1 MSPVSKK
8 TGRTSAEAKFKK
20 LKREVQRDL
29 RKAYGQ
35 YVEEIVTPENNENS
49 EIFNSMK
56 RFWKFIKYK
65 RTDHSGIS
73 PLKDRGKLV
82 TDSRQKAEILNAQFQ
97 SVFTRETT
105 NIPTLQQRGKKTEL
119 MPRVNITKPG
129 VLKLLQKLNPGKAS
143 GPDGISPRI
152 LKELCEEL
160 ADPLTRIFQK
170 SLQERTVPDDWRH
183 ANVAPIFKKGQR
195 YDKANYRPI
204 SLTCICSKIMEHIV
218 CSNLMKHAEHHNLFY
233 KLQNGFRP
241 GKSCETQ
248 LLEFI
253 HEVTTNMQNGLQTDV
268 CVLDFS
274 KAFDKV
280 GHKRL
285 IRKLQF
291 YGIEPETLGWIEDF
305 LHQRTQSVVVEG
317 CTSSKLDVIS
327 GIGNKSLHLGK
338 AASRGSRKIRYH
350 LQSDLTPLAPWSVAR
365 PISSFH
371 NLPDHRKSHGIGPYT
386 PPAPTLV
393 LVNFSPFGTVP
404 KSLWIRCFHGD
415 IPQHGGKA
423 ESKVEQSVK
432 ALKEKE
438 KQKSTAPEPPF
449 ITSPGKELAVPRRS
463 LWVRFLEEVK
473 HYYHGF
479 RLLFLDFKVAARLF
493 FKMWK
498 GISLTRREY
507 RQFTRTVADLGRIV
521 PFSLF
526 LIIPMAEIL
535 LPFYVKLFPGLMP
548 STFEDKKTKD
558 ERLRQQLRTRLDTAR
573 FLLKTMEELP
583 VETRRRSSG
592 RKSVEDF
599 IQFMD
604 GLRQSGEPAPT
615 EEILKY
621 SKLFEDEMTLDN
633 MEHPS
638 LVALCKL
645 LQLQPIGT
653 NNFLRFQLR
662 MRLRTIKADD
672 KMIQRDGINT
682 LTANELQVACRAR
695 GMRALGLSEDRLRFQ
710 LSQWLDLH
718 LNEEVPT
725 SLLLL
730 SRVLYLPDNLP
741 AADQLQAT
749 LSVLP
754 ESIVMSCFLHLVR
767 QQQEKTA
774 RLKIAEAEGAVDN
787 KTKLDVIRA
796 EEEAIQKELEERKA
810 EEMERFEQ
818 EKKKAEA
825 EAQKAQEAA
834 EKEQLVD
841 TAPPVQTEEQIAAE
855 TIVDKAPEVKTEK
868 KEEKVLDTDL
878 EEISAALKQ
887 LAAEKDTTLTVE
899 RDEFNDLK
907 EEYEEF
913 RQLSLSKT
921 SGAA

>member
-1 MSPVSKK
+1 M
-8 TGRTSAEAKFKK
+8 
-20 LKREVQRDL
+20 
-29 RKAYGQ
+29 
-35 YVEEIVTPENNENS
+35 
-49 EIFNSMK
+49 
-56 RFWKFIKYK
+56 
-65 RTDHSGIS
+65 
-73 PLKDRGKLV
+73 
-82 TDSRQKAEILNAQFQ
+82 
-97 SVFTRETT
+97 
-105 NIPTLQQRGKKTEL
+105 
-119 MPRVNITKPG
+119 
-129 VLKLLQKLNPGKAS
+129 
-143 GPDGISPRI
+143 
-152 LKELCEEL
+152 
-160 ADPLTRIFQK
+160 
-170 SLQERTVPDDWRH
+170 
-183 ANVAPIFKKGQR
+183 
-195 YDKANYRPI
+195 
-204 SLTCICSKIMEHIV
+204 
-218 CSNLMKHAEHHNLFY
+218 SNLLCSSGARL
-233 KLQNGFRP
+233 RTIP
-241 GKSCETQ
+241 IATQ
-248 LLEFI
+248 
-253 HEVTTNMQNGLQTDV
+253 TCCGRG
-268 CVLDFS
+268 S
-274 KAFDKV
+274 
-280 GHKRL
+280 
-285 IRKLQF
+285 
-291 YGIEPETLGWIEDF
+291 
-305 LHQRTQSVVVEG
+305 
-317 CTSSKLDVIS
+317 
-327 GIGNKSLHLGK
+327 KSLHLGQTTT
-338 AASRGSRKIRYH
+338 RRSRKIRYH
-350 LQSDLTPLAPWSVAR
+350 LQSDLTPWAPLSVAR
-365 PISSFH
+365 PISSSFH
-371 NLPDHRKSHGIGPYT
+371 SLSDRWKGHSVGTYRHTT
-386 PPAPTLV
+386 PTPTLV
-393 LVNFSPFGTVP
+393 LVNFTPYGTVP
-404 KSLWIRCFHGD
+404 QSVWIRYFHGD
-415 IPQHGGKA
+415 VPQQGGKA

-432 ALKEKE
+432 ALKEKK
-438 KQKSTAPEPPF
+438 KQKSGVSLSEPPF
-449 ITSPGKELAVPRRS
+449 VTSPTGKDLTVPRKS
-463 LWVRFLEEVK
+463 LWVRFVEEVK

-548 STFEDKKTKD
+548 STFEDKKMKD
-558 ERLRQQLRTRLDTAR
+558 ERLRKQLRTRLDTAR

-604 GLRQSGEPAPT
+604 RLRQSGEPAPT

-695 GMRALGLSEDRLRFQ
+695 GMRALGMSEDRMRFQ

-741 AADQLQAT
+741 ATDQLQAT

-754 ESIVMSCFLHLVR
+754 ESI
-767 QQQEKTA
+767 EKTA

-796 EEEAIQKELEERKA
+796 EEKAIQKELEERKA
-810 EEMERFEQ
+810 EEMERLEQ
-818 EKKKAEA
+818 ERKKAEA

-841 TAPPVQTEEQIAAE
+841 NAPPVQTEEQIVAE

-868 KEEKVLDTDL
+868 DEKVLDTDL
-878 EEISAALKQ
+878 EEISAAVKK
-887 LAAEKDTTLTVE
+887 LAAEKDTLVTTLE

-913 RQLSLSKT
+913 RQDEKNLHKVASRTGEPLSIPKSTRRLKRVVMRMFDRIENTIMELENRKEQVEVQLELDKEKVQLMEGGENTPILDRIQTEKCWAIPSCTANHKHT
-921 SGAA
+921 RECLVTLDELVEVLKKIKNIDTKDMASDQKLEHIAQMLDDDHDGQIRLNEVNKAIQMILEEDVDLTESQLREVVKLLHAEEDLEEKEDQERERLEKEKELWDQQQPREEQKQN